1 MTSVPGIDH
10 PEEQTEAEITL
21 SGRGV
26 SVSSRVEVV
35 QNEFISVRP
44 SVGEFV
50 EQVVV
55 TVGDVVE
62 VFWKTEDAQRALPAE
77 ITDVETGAVVRWRM
91 RATGPAEISQRR
103 KAVRG
108 RVNVPVVAG
117 YGALELTG
125 TSIDLSEA
133 GLRAEFEGLGA
144 PPEAGAKLDLT
155 ITLEDGV
162 TKTKAEVVRTQARG
176 ARWVMSIRFLDIQ
189 ERDQDRVRKRVFQ
202 ALREERARKADD
214 SPPGLRGSRAPCG
227 ADPLRDRPSAPAA
240 RRPGRAAGPVG
251 RGALGLAT
259 PAHDAAARA
268 SRAVRDQI
276 DDYLLPR
283 LGDLDAPLLTVVGGS
298 TGAGKSTLVNSLI
311 GAPVTTAG
319 VLRPTTRAPVLVCAR
334 ADVAAF
340 DGDRVLPGLARVTGG
355 AGGPGTVQL
364 VVRDDV
370 PAGLALLDAPD
381 VDSVVESN
389 RELAGQLLAA
399 ADLWVFVTTAA
410 RYADAV
416 PWDLL
421 RTAQERGTA
430 LAVVLDRVPPEAAAE
445 VAADLAGMLQRA
457 GLTGARLFVVEERPL
472 VDGRVPEDQVAPLR
486 AWLHELAADQ
496 EARAAVV
503 RQTLTGA
510 LDSLVQRVDG
520 IAAAVDEQVAA
531 GEALRA
537 AAAAAYTAAYD
548 GIDEGVRS
556 GTLLRGEVLARW
568 QEFVGT
574 GEWMRALQGQVSRLR
589 DRVVSGLTGRPTPAD
604 GLQEALESSVERL
617 LRAEADR
624 AAERTVSTWRGLP
637 AGAQLLGDDE
647 RELEQVSPD
656 FPEAAAAQVRDWQGT
671 VLDLVRDEGGDKR
684 TRARL
689 LSWGINGAGGIVM
702 IAVFAQT
709 GGLLGGEVAVAGG
722 TTVVGQR
729 VLEAV
734 FGDAAVR
741 SLANRAREDLQRR
754 VDGLLRYEQARFD
767 DRVAEAAPAPGTAAA
782 LRATVAEL
790 AAARRS
796 AS

>member
-1 MTSVPGIDH
+1 MT
-10 PEEQTEAEITL
+10 
-21 SGRGV
+21 
-26 SVSSRVEVV
+26 
-35 QNEFISVRP
+35 
-44 SVGEFV
+44 
-50 EQVVV
+50 
-55 TVGDVVE
+55 
-62 VFWKTEDAQRALPAE
+62 
-77 ITDVETGAVVRWRM
+77 
-91 RATGPAEISQRR
+91 
-103 KAVRG
+103 
-108 RVNVPVVAG
+108 
-117 YGALELTG
+117 
-125 TSIDLSEA
+125 
-133 GLRAEFEGLGA
+133 A
-144 PPEAGAKLDLT
+144 PPLRLPDALAAL
-155 ITLEDGV
+155 
-162 TKTKAEVVRTQARG
+162 
-176 ARWVMSIRFLDIQ
+176 
-189 ERDQDRVRKRVFQ
+189 RDQ
-202 ALREERARKADD
+202 L
-214 SPPGLRGSRAPCG
+214 
-227 ADPLRDRPSAPAA
+227 AA
-240 RRPGRAAGPVG
+240 TP
-251 RGALGLAT
+251 LGLAT
-259 PAHDAAARA
+259 PARDAAARA
-268 SRAVRDQI
+268 ARAVRDQI

-311 GAPVTTAG
+311 GSPVTTAG
-319 VLRPTTRAPVLVCAR
+319 VLRPTTRAPVLVCAQ

-340 DGDRVLPGLARVTGG
+340 SGGRVLPGLARVTGG

-445 VAADLAGMLQRA
+445 VAADLSGMLQRA
-457 GLTGARLFVVEERPL
+457 GLSGARLFVVEERPL

-510 LDSLVQRVDG
+510 LDSLQQRVDG
-520 IAAAVDEQVAA
+520 IAAAVDEQMAA
-531 GEALRA
+531 GNALRD
-537 AAAAAYTAAYD
+537 AAAAAYTAAYE
-548 GIDEGVRS
+548 GIDDGVRS

-589 DRVVSGLTGRPTPAD
+589 DRVVGAVTGRPTPAED
-604 GLQEALESSVERL
+604 LQGALENSVERL

-624 AAERTVSTWRGLP
+624 AAERTVTAWRSMP
-637 AGAQLLGDDE
+637 AGAQLLAGDE
-647 RELEQVSPD
+647 RDLEQVSPD

-671 VLDLVRDEGGDKR
+671 VLDLVRDQGADKR
-684 TRARL
+684 SRARI
-689 LSWGINGAGGIVM
+689 LSWGVNGAGAVVM
-702 IAVFAQT
+702 VAVFAQT
-709 GGLLGGEVAVAGG
+709 GGLTGGEIAVAGG
-722 TTVVGQR
+722 TTAVGQR

-741 SLANRAREDLQRR
+741 SLAARAREDLQRR
-754 VDGLLRYEQARFD
+754 ADGLLRYEQARFD
-767 DRVAEAAPAPGTAAA
+767 DRVDSAAPAPGAAET

-790 AAARRS
+790 AAARR
-796 AS
+796 ATA